1 MAQQSEAGIPR
12 AGKRK
17 WGYDPD
23 QVDEFLDKAHKLYES
38 DDAQLTQQDIQNV
51 SFELKRG
58 GYVIAQVDAAL
69 ARLER
74 AVVDKQTTWE
84 ISKQGRVAWK
94 ARTEELYREIAGHAD
109 RGEGERFAPGRGKSP
124 SYDRRQVDRLI
135 DRIVDKCAAELGVDG
150 AEKDPKLDVITP
162 DYVADSVFTQRK
174 GRKGYDE
181 RQVDYFLN
189 SCVELLSRIE
199 SFDRISDYIAADGAA
214 DGSAASIG
222 SQPRPRAVPMEAEA
236 SIASAAQPVA
246 SAANAAS
253 SAAQSATAIA
263 GGQVAPL
270 FSADA
275 RRRSTDGDD
284 DTPHGYA
291 PSVKADEA
299 ASFNALSQAEQSLF
313 SASATASA
321 STPSVPPAE
330 PVASVASTPVAPL
343 FPVASAAPATSATAP
358 TASTASVVSVAP
370 IAPIVS
376 PVVPV
381 TAAPVTSSPTF
392 TPSFAPAASVTIPTA
407 APVTPS
413 STSAPASYTTPTAP
427 IEMPPSFATPPS
439 PSLTPSASP
448 KPASPVPAQ
457 SDDKYT
463 TSSLNALAQMAE
475 ASQEFPKVN
484 GTSPFE
490 PHMPSLDVPNTFTSM
505 PAVTPS
511 APASAPSAPVASSAT
526 ASPAPSSTSPSVST
540 SAAIPSFAPA
550 AKPERGSTQPPQP
563 PFSLLSANNHDL
575 GIPDLSFPSIN
586 GNMSDDIQDTTK
598 KEQ

>member
-124 SYDRRQVDRLI
+124 SYDRKQVDRLI

-150 AEKDPKLDVITP
+150 AEDDPKLDVITP

-199 SFDRISDYIAADGAA
+199 SFDRISDYITADGDA

-313 SASATASA
+313 SASAGSAASA
-321 STPSVPPAE
+321 STPSVPPVE

-343 FPVASAAPATSATAP
+343 FPAASAAPATSAAAP
-358 TASTASVVSVAP
+358 TASTASAVSVAP
-370 IAPIVS
+370 TAPIVS

-381 TAAPVTSSPTF
+381 A
-392 TPSFAPAASVTIPTA
+392 A

-413 STSAPASYTTPTAP
+413 SASAPASSYTTPTAP

-439 PSLTPSASP
+439 PSFTPSASP
-448 KPASPVPAQ
+448 KPASPAPAQ

-463 TSSLNALAQMAE
+463 TSSLDALAQMAE

-511 APASAPSAPVASSAT
+511 APASAPSAPVVSSAT
-526 ASPAPSSTSPSVST
+526 ASPTPSSTSPSVST

-586 GNMSDDIQDTTK
+586 GNMSDEIQDTTK